1 MAGESS
7 YKVKKYYVV
16 FVGKTDKSTFKI
28 SPKAGV
34 KRLNPGGVQLLSPDV
49 HLGGGGLSQR
59 VIFGPD
65 RWWLRNRIRPT
76 TYFWVF
82 LI

>member
-34 KRLNPGGVQLLSPDV
+34 KRLNPGGVQPRQSMLWR
-49 HLGGGGLSQR
+49 GLEPKSNLWPRQM
-59 VIFGPD
+59 VA
-65 RWWLRNRIRPT
+65 
-76 TYFWVF
+76 
-82 LI
+82 